1 MASATATF
9 QSNARAVL
17 RPLGCYVRESNGQAR
32 FSDRITSLLAL
43 HRVVSEAAFAD
54 PLWSRAGAALCR
66 ALLVRV
72 RSSDSRSRRG

>member
-1 MASATATF
+1 MASTTVTT

-17 RPLGCYVRESNGQAR
+17 RPLGCYLRESGGRAR

-54 PLWSRAGAALCR
+54 PLWTRAGAALCR
-66 ALLVRV
+66 TLLVRV
-72 RSSDSRSRRG
+72 RSSESRFRRD